1 MSDLQRLETVL
12 DQITNSIIYAV
23 RQDTHEILYF
33 NAQAKKMAPQ
43 IERGRICQELWAE
56 TCKDCPLEKIPTPI
70 TSTAPSAKRTD
81 MLSRATTA
89 RLAARSIFRPPV
101 SPGAKI
107 FRLLWLSLTRVG

>member
-43 IERGRICQELWAE
+43 IERGRICQ
-56 TCKDCPLEKIPTPI
+56 
-70 TSTAPSAKRTD
+70 
-81 MLSRATTA
+81 
-89 RLAARSIFRPPV
+89 
-101 SPGAKI
+101 
-107 FRLLWLSLTRVG
+107 